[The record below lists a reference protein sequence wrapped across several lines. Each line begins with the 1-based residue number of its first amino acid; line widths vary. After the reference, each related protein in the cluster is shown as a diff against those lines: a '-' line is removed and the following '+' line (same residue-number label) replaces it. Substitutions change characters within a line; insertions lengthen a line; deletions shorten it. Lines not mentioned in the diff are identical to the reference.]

1 MSLTAIKKAYKYKQ
15 PHRKGDVVLKR
26 TSFLKG
32 DFAEKLIIALA
43 AACKIKYFKL
53 SDYLL

>member
-1 MSLTAIKKAYKYKQ
+1 MSLTAINKAYKYKQ
-15 PHRKGDVVLKR
+15 PHRKGDVEMNK
-26 TSFLKG
+26 FLKG

-43 AACKIKYFKL
+43 PTCQINYFKS